1 MLSWGSYSYVFGPL
15 AVALLMLILIA
26 LLKWTFRRG
35 TSLVEKP
42 IKSSTSDNYGALVK
56 VAKPVSFIDGEMFK
70 QQLADAGIKSTLALT
85 VDGPELMVWP
95 KDLIKAKQVLVI
107 K

>member
-1 MLSWGSYSYVFGPL
+1 
-15 AVALLMLILIA
+15 
-26 LLKWTFRRG
+26 
-35 TSLVEKP
+35 
-42 IKSSTSDNYGALVK
+42 VK

-70 QQLADAGIKSTLALT
+70 QQLADAGIRSTLALT